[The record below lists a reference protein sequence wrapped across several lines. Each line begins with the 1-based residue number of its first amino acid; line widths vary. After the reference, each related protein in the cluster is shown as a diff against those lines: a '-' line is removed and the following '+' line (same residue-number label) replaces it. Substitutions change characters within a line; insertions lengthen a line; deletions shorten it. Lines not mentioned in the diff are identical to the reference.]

1 MKVLITENKFKDTI
15 KLSLKEYG
23 TQTTIDNVGGLDNFC
38 KVLNIESPMDFLH
51 LFDDLDV
58 VQSEEREEWTLFR
71 YRKGKNLMIY
81 NRKIKYVYF
90 NYKEIWLVLI
100 KKFGLKN
107 SEIQELTQEWL
118 DEVYNLRGVTTMA
131 SKGQFNN
138 ALDDIYNLKWY
149 ENNNN
154 RK

>member
-1 MKVLITENKFKDTI
+1 MKIIITENKFKDTI

-71 YRKGKNLMIY
+71 YRKGENLMIY
-81 NRKIKYVYF
+81 NRKIQYVYF
-90 NYKEIWLVLI
+90 NYTEIWLVLI

-118 DEVYNLRGVTTMA
+118 DEVYNLRGVTTSSRCFMGWE
-131 SKGQFNN
+131 KVG
-138 ALDDIYNLKWY
+138 
-149 ENNNN
+149 
-154 RK
+154 